1 MPRVK
6 KTEPMQLIATTLS
19 GLEDVLLRELES
31 LGATEPV
38 ALRRAVSFQGDMD
51 LLYRANYTLRT
62 ALRVLHPIREF
73 EANREQDLYRGVQ
86 EIDWQ
91 EHLDKKGSLAI
102 DPVVTGEV
110 FRHGQY
116 AAQLTKDAIV
126 DQFRDRTGRRPD
138 VNLDAPHLRINLRIH
153 QNKVVVS
160 LDSSGESLHKRGY
173 RKDSVAAPLNEVLAA
188 GMVSLSGWEKDSPF
202 ADPMCGSGTLSI
214 EAAMMATRKPV
225 QHGRERFGFEHWP
238 SHDAKRWA
246 LIRQEADALMQPF
259 PFPIRASDQDARA
272 RNATAINL
280 MASDL
285 EKVVQLHR
293 MAFEKVVP
301 PEPPGTLILNPP
313 YDERMPLEDAI
324 TWYKSLGDHIK
335 HHWKGWNTW
344 IISGHREAL
353 KHIGL
358 KTKQKI
364 PLLNGAIT
372 CGYHGFDVY

>member
-1 MPRVK
+1 MLRDK
-6 KTEPMQLIATTLS
+6 KTKPMQLIATTLA
-19 GLEDVLLRELES
+19 GLEDVLLRELEAM
-31 LGATEPV
+31 GAIEPV
-38 ALRRAVSFQGDMD
+38 VLRRAVSFQGDMD
-51 LLYRANYTLRT
+51 MVYRANYTLRT
-62 ALRVLHPIREF
+62 ALRILHPIREF
-73 EANREQDLYRGVQ
+73 EAHREQDLYQGVQ
-86 EIDWQ
+86 EINWQ
-91 EHLDKKGSLAI
+91 DYLDKRGSLAI

-116 AAQLTKDAIV
+116 AAQLSKDAIV

-160 LDSSGESLHKRGY
+160 LDSSGDSLHKRGY
-173 RKDSVAAPLNEVLAA
+173 RKDGVAAPLNEVLAA
-188 GMVSLSGWEKDSPF
+188 GMISLSGWDKNSPF

-214 EAAMMATRKPV
+214 EAAMMATCTPV
-225 QHGRERFGFEHWP
+225 QHKRARFGFEHWP
-238 SHDAKRWA
+238 THDAKRWV
-246 LIRQEADALMQPF
+246 LYRQEADAQALTF
-259 PFPIRASDQDARA
+259 PHPIRASDLDARA

-280 MASDL
+280 MAADM
-285 EKVVQLHR
+285 ERVVQLQR
-293 MAFEKVVP
+293 TPFEKVVP
-301 PEPPGTLILNPP
+301 PDPPGTLILNPP

-324 TWYKSLGDHIK
+324 TWYKALGDHIK